1 MNPQNDADDAE
12 SIQSIEELKPRREF
26 LMRTIAGSGAFAILG
41 LAQAR
46 SDQGS
51 ENKSAEKSEEEEVA
65 PAEDLMRE
73 HGLLNRI
80 LLIYDE
86 SRRQLLAPK
95 GDMDVDVLAGAAKIV
110 REFVED
116 YHEKLE
122 ENYLFSR
129 FRKAGK
135 EVELVETL
143 LAQHNAGRA
152 LTDQIRGLATASS
165 VKDPTNRKK
174 LAERLE
180 SFNRMYRPHEARE
193 DTILFPAFKK
203 IVSPHEYGA
212 LGEDFEKKENQL
224 FGDDGFEK
232 MVAKVAGLEKK
243 IGIYDLAQF
252 TPKVK

>member
-1 MNPQNDADDAE
+1 MNPKAESDDAV
-12 SIQSIEELKPRREF
+12 SRQSAGSPQGRREF
-26 LMRTIAGSGAFAILG
+26 LKLAIAGGSAFAVLG
-41 LAQAR
+41 LAEAR
-46 SDQGS
+46 
-51 ENKSAEKSEEEEVA
+51 AEDKPGEKGEEKPEEEEVA

-86 SRRQLLAPK
+86 SRRQLLTPK
-95 GDMDVDVLAGAAKIV
+95 GDLDVDALAGAAKIV

-122 ENYLFSR
+122 ENYLFTR

-135 EVELVETL
+135 EVVLVETL

-165 VKDPTNRKK
+165 VKDPANRHK

-212 LGEDFEKKENQL
+212 LGEDFEKKENEL

-232 MVAKVAGLEKK
+232 MVAKVADLEKK

-252 TPKVK
+252 TPKVE